1 LVTTEPDV
9 FVDLVV
15 VVGVNVDFD
24 GDGKVDVA
32 AHALTLGTRNLQ
44 QLKVDRQSC

>member
-1 LVTTEPDV
+1 MSSESKV
-9 FVDLVV
+9 FVDRVV